1 VQDVL
6 PLRILRENVI
16 VSGEA
21 WRLFKET
28 HPERNFSDFW
38 IEVSLRFS
46 INCFNLSQFFLLRE
60 DESSTAANS
69 SSSKILKTE
78 PLSPITTGLDFAYAS
93 DVAENNSRDPGHI
106 VELSF

>member
-1 VQDVL
+1 VL
-6 PLRILRENVI
+6 PLRIHRGNVI

-21 WRLFKET
+21 WRLFRET
-28 HPERNFSDFW
+28 HPGRDFSDFW
-38 IEVSLRFS
+38 LEVSLKFS
-46 INCFNLSQFFLLRE
+46 MNCFDLSLFFLLRD
-60 DESSTAANS
+60 DEGPTAANS

-78 PLSPITTGLDFAYAS
+78 PLSPITTRLDFAYAS